1 MERVDIYDQDGNRT
15 GKVIARGEAL
25 QEGEYLLTVGIW
37 IVDRDD
43 RIFLTKRSME
53 KSFAPGKWENTS
65 GHVQAGEDCVHA
77 ILRELWE
84 ETGIEAGEGQLTL
97 LGSACSAPYLG
108 RNYGVHLNV
117 ALEGVKFQEGET
129 CEAKWVDFPEFV
141 RMAKAGELS
150 PSLLSHLPGYRE
162 NFLKFIGQPDSA
174 LL

>member
-84 ETGIEAGEGQLTL
+84 ETEMCIRDRKSTQN
-97 LGSACSAPYLG
+97 PVG
-108 RNYGVHLNV
+108 RVY
-117 ALEGVKFQEGET
+117 
-129 CEAKWVDFPEFV
+129 
-141 RMAKAGELS
+141 
-150 PSLLSHLPGYRE
+150 
-162 NFLKFIGQPDSA
+162 
-174 LL
+174 

>member
-97 LGSACSAPYLG
+97 LGSACSAP
-108 RNYGVHLNV
+108 
-117 ALEGVKFQEGET
+117 
-129 CEAKWVDFPEFV
+129 
-141 RMAKAGELS
+141 
-150 PSLLSHLPGYRE
+150 
-162 NFLKFIGQPDSA
+162 
-174 LL
+174 

>member
-1 MERVDIYDQDGNRT
+1 MAAAAAEEPSGLRESFS
-15 GKVIARGEAL
+15 AWAA
-25 QEGEYLLTVGIW
+25 
-37 IVDRDD
+37 
-43 RIFLTKRSME
+43 FSME
-53 KSFAPGKWENTS
+53 MCIR
-65 GHVQAGEDCVHA
+65 D
-77 ILRELWE
+77 
-84 ETGIEAGEGQLTL
+84 
-97 LGSACSAPYLG
+97 

-117 ALEGVKFQEGET
+117 ALEDVKFQEGET